1 MATPYHEQPLLDPAK
16 RDLLKDYPQY
26 TGKEFDYGRPVGKE
40 NYERE
45 KKRVE
50 RHTPRMVHSD
60 IRSGE
65 RNDEYGQPL
74 PGPAIEPILEVS
86 GPIPVEAEQNEQGP
100 EWEWLFNVGEEHMC
114 IARRNMVTGAISIHQ
129 VAEVKTY
136 PAGELPELINSV
148 EDRRQFMQRMLSVA
162 WECGFRPEV
171 QGWDISPQ
179 LEKELADIKN
189 RNGQLTE
196 HNAQLATKLVE
207 TMKELSKSREAHLQ
221 DMRLIAMAAG
231 HRQPVQSVAD
241 IAERM
246 QPKAA
251 TRRR

>member
-1 MATPYHEQPLLDPAK
+1 
-16 RDLLKDYPQY
+16 
-26 TGKEFDYGRPVGKE
+26 
-40 NYERE
+40 
-45 KKRVE
+45 
-50 RHTPRMVHSD
+50 
-60 IRSGE
+60 
-65 RNDEYGQPL
+65 
-74 PGPAIEPILEVS
+74 
-86 GPIPVEAEQNEQGP
+86 
-100 EWEWLFNVGEEHMC
+100 MC
-114 IARRNMVTGAISIHQ
+114 IARRNMVTGAIAIHQ

-207 TMKELSKSREAHLQ
+207 MMNELSKSREAHL
-221 DMRLIAMAAG
+221 AGHAAHCHGAG
-231 HRQPVQSVAD
+231 HRRPVQSLAD

-251 TRRR
+251 IRRR